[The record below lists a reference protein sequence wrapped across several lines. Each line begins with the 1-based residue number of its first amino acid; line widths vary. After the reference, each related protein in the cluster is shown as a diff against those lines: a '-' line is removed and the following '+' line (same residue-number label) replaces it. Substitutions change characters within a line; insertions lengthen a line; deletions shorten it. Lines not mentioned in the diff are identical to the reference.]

1 MQPRRTHPCAQ
12 RGVSLDGSSPWGNG
26 PLWNVG
32 GAWVDINSD
41 GLLDLIVVN
50 YLSWNAA
57 TEPVCM
63 EGDHR
68 KS

>member
-1 MQPRRTHPCAQ
+1 MQ
-12 RGVSLDGSSPWGNG
+12 RGVSLDASSPWDNG

-32 GAWVDINSD
+32 GAWVDINND
-41 GLLDLIVVN
+41 GLLDLIVGN
-50 YLSWNAA
+50 HLSWNAA